1 MNAVC
6 ENAYAVK
13 GFLQLSLALSGQKIF
28 SADKLPFFLCPE
40 AKR

>member
-6 ENAYAVK
+6 GNAYAVK
-13 GFLQLSLALSGQKIF
+13 GFLQLGLTLSGQKSF
-28 SADKLPFFLCPE
+28 SADKWPFFLCPE